1 MANRIHLYNSLSVVL
16 KKTTEDA
23 YVMPTIQ
30 MDSISICC
38 FPQTPAQL
46 PPPLGKQQLAGQYFT
61 RAFFSIKK
69 TYEKEDF
76 RGVSI
81 LLVVYVG
88 SLLPPSRGVVHLSV
102 GMIINQHTALNK
114 ITHKLQADS
123 SKFDLSIGDGTNGTV
138 TKNLTAFL
146 LCLFVNKYSTLRKC
160 LYYTYN

>member
-1 MANRIHLYNSLSVVL
+1 
-16 KKTTEDA
+16 
-23 YVMPTIQ
+23 MPTIQ
-30 MDSISICC
+30 RDSISICC

-46 PPPLGKQQLAGQYFT
+46 PPPHGKQQLAGQYFT

-146 LCLFVNKYSTLRKC
+146 SVSLSISTAR
-160 LYYTYN
+160 YENASIIHTIDSVSVFTYLE